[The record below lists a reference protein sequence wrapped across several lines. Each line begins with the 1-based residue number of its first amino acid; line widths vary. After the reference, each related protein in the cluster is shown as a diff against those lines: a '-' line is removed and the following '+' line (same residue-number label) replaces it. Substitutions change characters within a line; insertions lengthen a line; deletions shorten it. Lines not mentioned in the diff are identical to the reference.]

1 MAGRSSS
8 GNAAL
13 ADDCGVFNL
22 LTTLEFRHE
31 TEEKETMGP
40 KKRKKG
46 KRRCRV
52 TFITPFSR
60 AVTTYPTCVKANIA
74 AKAMR
79 TAMRAQ
85 PKSVRRGTLIIVE
98 KE

>member
-1 MAGRSSS
+1 MR
-8 GNAAL
+8 
-13 ADDCGVFNL
+13 
-22 LTTLEFRHE
+22 
-31 TEEKETMGP
+31 P
-40 KKRKKG
+40 KKK
-46 KRRCRV
+46 KRRRSCRV

-79 TAMRAQ
+79 LAMRNS
-85 PKSVRRGTLIIVE
+85 PKDVRRGVQVIVE

>member
-1 MAGRSSS
+1 VIPS
-8 GNAAL
+8 
-13 ADDCGVFNL
+13 
-22 LTTLEFRHE
+22 TTLEFH
-31 TEEKETMGP
+31 MGP

-79 TAMRAQ
+79 LAMRNS
-85 PKSVRRGTLIIVE
+85 PKDVRRGVQVLVE

>member
-1 MAGRSSS
+1 
-8 GNAAL
+8 
-13 ADDCGVFNL
+13 
-22 LTTLEFRHE
+22 
-31 TEEKETMGP
+31 MGP

-46 KRRCRV
+46 KRRCKV
-52 TFITPFSR
+52 IFQTPFSR

-79 TAMRAQ
+79 TALRGLTKDA
-85 PKSVRRGTLIIVE
+85 RRGTQVSVE